1 MSAKKPI
8 SKTNL
13 EKSSISSSF
22 EPSVRK
28 TERTA
33 TALLMHWM
41 RNSIEEKDID
51 IGPPDVE
58 TISDDLKMPDIVL
71 YTSRRSKDALCVMEA
86 KQPYFDVFNENE
98 LKEPARKK
106 ATERNSPYF
115 AVTNF
120 KQLIWYNTAQV
131 NTAKKDEDPI
141 IDRIN
146 LSALENLQDI
156 EQTRYSEP
164 IKRALEQFIIKLYK
178 VYNKLEPEPKLPV
191 DELLIFKL
199 YEKIRLLSF
208 YYKSIIDDR
217 CHKDEQFARQLKKW
231 FVEQGWSFAYQPQ
244 DFEKAARQTAYLL
257 VNKILFYN
265 ILQSKRQSRLE
276 PLEIREG
283 LFRGSSLKKELTI
296 YFDQVL
302 EIDYQTVY
310 SADFI
315 DTIAF
320 PEAREVV
327 DEVKSLIKML
337 RRYDFP
343 KFPYDIIGRIFERLI
358 PADERHNLGQY
369 FTRSDIVDLILS
381 FCHHHEDDKILDPGC
396 GAGTFLKRAYWH
408 KHIINQR
415 LSHEQIIDTLWGV
428 DIAKFPAHLATIN
441 LAISDLASEQNYP
454 NIIHEDFFAIT
465 SPKGG
470 GFELPEK
477 HRRKTAKDL
486 NLNEREIIF
495 PRWFNAIVG
504 NPPYTRQEEIPETGV
519 DKQILIEN
527 ALCDLSGKKIANI
540 SKRAGIHAYFF
551 VHGIKFLIEGGYFGF
566 IVSNS
571 WLDVEYG
578 KGLQEFFLNNYKIIA
593 IVESK
598 VERWFEEADI
608 NTCIVILQKC
618 SNTAERDG
626 NIVRFAYLKKRLAE
640 LIPPAD
646 DSWEQEVSRMQIID
660 SLKKTILAHS
670 ELYENDDMRIY
681 PKLQKDLWDEGFDS
695 EEGKYIGA
703 KWGKYLRAPD
713 IFFTILEKGKDKFVP
728 LKEIA
733 NIRRG
738 FTTGANEF
746 FYLTEEEIKRWGIEK
761 EYWKHKDKKGKWIPN
776 YVIKS
781 PRECK
786 NVIIDKDELKFRVL
800 MIHDARG
807 KLKGE
812 NIKKYIEYGER
823 KEFDN
828 RPTCNSRGEKW
839 YELDEIKSPILSKR
853 FIDIAFGYFLNL
865 QDFYIGDTFFAIN
878 PYKKSEVFRIAAF
891 LNSTLGSFFTEVY
904 GRTVMGEG
912 VLLIY
917 GPEIVPMPILNPK
930 LLRNGKRKV
939 IKNILYSK
947 IDNIFSELGASTS
960 DSVSIKKI
968 KPERRELDKYILSDI
983 LNLTEEEQLELYKAV
998 IDLVKSRIE
1007 RAKSMEN
1014 NDKLVEGVHLDSFSD
1029 NIVSDFKGEQ

>member
-1 MSAKKPI
+1 MNPKKRI

-28 TERTA
+28 TEQA
-33 TALLMHWM
+33 NTALLMHWM
-41 RNSIEEKDID
+41 RNIIEEKDID
-51 IGPPDVE
+51 IGLPDVE
-58 TISDDLKMPDIVL
+58 TIADDLKKPDIVL
-71 YTSRRSKDALCVMEA
+71 YVSRRSKEVLCVIEA
-86 KQPYFDVFNENE
+86 KLPYFDVFNEKE
-98 LKEPARKK
+98 LKEPARQK
-106 ATERNSPYF
+106 AVERNAPYF

-131 NTAKKDEDPI
+131 NAAKKDEDPI
-141 IDRIN
+141 IDIIN
-146 LSALENLQDI
+146 LSALENPQDI

-178 VYNKLEPEPKLPV
+178 VYNKIEPEPKLPV

-199 YEKIRLLSF
+199 YEKICLLSF

-265 ILQSKRQSRLE
+265 ILQSKQSSLE
-276 PLEIREG
+276 PLEIPEG

-296 YFDQVL
+296 FFEQIL
-302 EIDYQTVY
+302 EIDYQTIY
-310 SADFI
+310 SADFL
-315 DTIAF
+315 DTLAF
-320 PEAREVV
+320 PEAREVI
-327 DEVKSLIKML
+327 DEVKSLVKML
-337 RRYDFP
+337 RRYDFS

-408 KHIINQR
+408 KHIMNQR
-415 LSHEQIIDTLWGV
+415 LSHEKIIDTLWGV

-454 NIIHEDFFAIT
+454 NIIHEDFFAIS

-486 NLNEREIIF
+486 DLNERELIF

-519 DKQILIEN
+519 DKQSLIEN

-578 KGLQEFFLNNYKIIA
+578 KGLQEFFLKNYKIIA

-618 SNTAERDG
+618 SNKTERDN

-646 DSWEQEVSRMQIID
+646 DSWEQEVSRMQVID
-660 SLKKTILAHS
+660 NLRKTILAHS

-681 PKLQKDLWDEGFDS
+681 PKRQKDLWDEGFDS

-713 IFFTILEKGKDKFVP
+713 IFFKIMEKGKDKFIP

-733 NIRRG
+733 DVRRG

-746 FYLTEEEIKRWGIEK
+746 FYLTEEDIKRRGIEK
-761 EYWKHKDKKGKWIPN
+761 EYIQPIIFSLKEIHTYELNPKDLSKYVIICNKDKK
-776 YVIKS
+776 
-781 PRECK
+781 
-786 NVIIDKDELKFRVL
+786 L
-800 MIHDARG
+800 
-807 KLKGE
+807 LKGT
-812 NIKKYIEYGER
+812 KLLKYIEYGEDR
-823 KEFDN
+823 DYYKK
-828 RPTCNSRGEKW
+828 PTCKSRKPWYSLGKEWKYAPIIFPAKVGERM
-839 YELDEIKSPILSKR
+839 PV
-853 FIDIAFGYFLNL
+853 FLNKNIFEDKKL
-865 QDFYIGDTFFAIN
+865 YGII
-878 PYKKSEVFRIAAF
+878 PHKKSQNLLIASL
-891 LNSTLGSFFTEVY
+891 LNSTISRLFIEFRCRQLTGSQAIADIDVIVVEN
-904 GRTVMGEG
+904 
-912 VLLIY
+912 LNIPDINKI
-917 GPEIVPMPILNPK
+917 PENTKKK
-930 LLRNGKRKV
+930 LVSSFKKLSLTTAESIFKEIGKD
-939 IKNILYSK
+939 IKHV
-947 IDNIFSELGASTS
+947 ELK
-960 DSVSIKKI
+960 SVKK
-968 KPERRELDKYILSDI
+968 ERRELDKIVLEDI
-983 LNLTEEEQLELYKAV
+983 LGLSESEQLNLYCAVVEVVSTRLYKANS
-998 IDLVKSRIE
+998 IY
-1007 RAKSMEN
+1007 N
-1014 NDKLVEGVHLDSFSD
+1014 NDKSIDGVHLKSFSD
-1029 NIVSDFKGEQ
+1029 NIVSDFKGDE